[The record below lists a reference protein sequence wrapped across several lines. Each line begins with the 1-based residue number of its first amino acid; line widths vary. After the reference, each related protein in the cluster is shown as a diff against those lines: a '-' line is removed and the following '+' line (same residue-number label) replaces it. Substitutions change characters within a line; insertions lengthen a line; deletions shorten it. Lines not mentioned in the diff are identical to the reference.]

1 MGFTVD
7 PFTCELLASGFQGG
21 SGASRRADRGRKS
34 IRRLCKWPYLLGG
47 SWAVLSWVISPL
59 IWVITLVIL
68 LITLLITTHEPP
80 SMMRSAQLFVISF
93 GAFTRVSRWVCKWFR
108 SIQYWLKMYRCH
120 VVQGPW
126 CLWGPWPGL
135 AASFIGFAGLGMSGH
150 KVWGIGAWVCE
161 ARGLGHLG
169 LTRVH
174 FFCLHCWNSARPC
187 IPRPETRNLE
197 TP

>member
-1 MGFTVD
+1 MGIPSLFGFNPVSNFMGFTVD

-47 SWAVLSWVISPL
+47 SWAVISWVISPL

-93 GAFTRVSRWVCKWFR
+93 GACHKGFTVGV
-108 SIQYWLKMYRCH
+108 Q
-120 VVQGPW
+120 VVQIHPI
-126 CLWGPWPGL
+126 L
-135 AASFIGFAGLGMSGH
+135 A
-150 KVWGIGAWVCE
+150 
-161 ARGLGHLG
+161 
-169 LTRVH
+169 
-174 FFCLHCWNSARPC
+174 
-187 IPRPETRNLE
+187 
-197 TP
+197 